1 MNYIPYIITDDSIT
15 VVVKGKP
22 YTIASSN
29 AAFNEVKTR
38 LQNEDFD
45 GIEKLFDTGAAI
57 TSFTKGSI
65 VIKDNAVYYKG
76 QVVHNYLVD
85 RILAFMREGL
95 PHKPL
100 VAFLE
105 NLLQNPSF
113 RAVQEL
119 YAFLEAANLPITEDG
134 CFLAYRKVTSDYKD
148 FYTGKNDNSIGAVV
162 KMARNMVDEDKNR
175 TCSYGLHFCSHSYLP
190 CYHGGQGR
198 VVIVKINPAN
208 VIAIPA
214 DYNNAKGR
222 CCEYEVVAD
231 CAGHDAGQAFGSC
244 VRVRGAEVAPVEVE
258 VHAELVNEDSYD
270 EDGQASYDIG
280 RSAGAEA
287 YSWGLSRDAE
297 GAFQSASD
305 ADCSLNEDAFIDG
318 YHDGYDEASYK
329 ALNTRE
335 KLSRIASSAKRGP
348 DGRFVK

>member
-1 MNYIPYIITDDSIT
+1 MKSNYIPFVLTDESIT
-15 VVVKGKP
+15 VVVRGKP

-65 VIKDNAVYYKG
+65 VIKDNTVYYKG

-95 PHKPL
+95 PHNPL

-134 CFLAYRKVTSDYKD
+134 CFLAYRKVTADYKD

-190 CYHGGQGR
+190 HYHGGQGR

-231 CAGHDAGQAFGSC
+231 CAGHDAGQAFSSC
-244 VRVRGAEVAPVEVE
+244 VRVRGTDVAPVEVE
-258 VHAELVNEDSYD
+258 VYPELVDDDSYD
-270 EDGQASYDIG
+270 EDGQASYDRG
-280 RSAGAEA
+280 FEAGLE
-287 YSWGLSRDAE
+287 DAE
-297 GAFQSASD
+297 SGNVRNAEDFLSDVQDGTVNDEAFM
-305 ADCSLNEDAFIDG
+305 DG
-318 YHDGYDEASYK
+318 YHDAYDK
-329 ALNTRE
+329 ANYDNLSTRE

-348 DGRFVK
+348 NGRFVK